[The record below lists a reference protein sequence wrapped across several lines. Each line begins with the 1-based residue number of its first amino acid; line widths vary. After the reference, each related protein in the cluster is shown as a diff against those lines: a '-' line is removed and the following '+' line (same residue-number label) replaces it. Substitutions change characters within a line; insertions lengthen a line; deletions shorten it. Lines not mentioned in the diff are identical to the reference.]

1 MTAGSRLTLAL
12 AAGVLLGAACSVTFD
27 DDVRYTCTSDAD
39 CGGDGYTC
47 TAPAGGAGAC
57 CLQTGEEACGD
68 GKDND
73 CDGLVDGA
81 DTWPSETC
89 NGLDDDC
96 DGQID
101 DGIDLLGDVANCGQC
116 GRACGTGQICVAGA
130 CITPGE
136 GNCNDG
142 VDNDLNGKADC
153 ADPGCNLASCGP
165 GCQCQALHKAERNC
179 NDATDNDG
187 DQQTDCEDDNCA
199 GAGCG
204 DGGCVCFGNKE
215 TETACDDTADNDGDG
230 QSDCGD
236 MDCDAKACAAGTTRS
251 CAGGSCLCNGGA
263 PADEVPSGGLCR
275 DRVDNDCDGL
285 VDCAEA
291 NCDMASCNPD
301 GGLGCLC
308 RTGQATETKCD
319 DRQDNDGDGDTD
331 CADGADC
338 PQGTGC
344 TYLNMGGQ
352 VKTGTCSA
360 AKLCQ

>member
-1 MTAGSRLTLAL
+1 MAARSQLAL
-12 AAGVLLGAACSVTFD
+12 AMVAGLLLGGACSVSFSD
-27 DDVRYTCTSDAD
+27 SVRYTCTSDAD
-39 CGGDGYTC
+39 CGGDGYKC
-47 TAPAGGAGAC
+47 AAPAGGAGAC
-57 CLQTGEEACGD
+57 CLETGEEICGD

-81 DTWPSETC
+81 DTWPPETC
-89 NGLDDDC
+89 NELDDDC

-101 DGIDLLGDVANCGQC
+101 EGIDLLGDVANCGKC
-116 GRACGTGQICVAGA
+116 GRACASGQACVAGA

-142 VDNDLNGKADC
+142 VDNDMNGKTDC
-153 ADPGCNLASCGP
+153 ADPGCNLSSCGP
-165 GCQCQALHKAERNC
+165 GCQCQALQKAERNC
-179 NDATDNDG
+179 NDAVDNDG
-187 DQQTDCEDDNCA
+187 DTQTDCEDDNCA

-204 DGGCVCFGNKE
+204 DGGCVCLGNKK
-215 TETACDDTADNDGDG
+215 TETGCEDSADNDGDG

-236 MDCDAKACAAGTTRS
+236 TDCDGKACATGTTRS
-251 CAGGSCLCNGGA
+251 CAGGSCQCNGGA
-263 PADEVPSGGLCR
+263 PVDEVPSGGRCR

-285 VDCAEA
+285 LDCAEA

-308 RTGQATETKCD
+308 RTGQPTETNCE
-319 DRQDNDGDGDTD
+319 DRLDNDGDGDTD
-331 CADGADC
+331 CSDSTDC
-338 PQGTGC
+338 PQGTSC